1 MASTPLI
8 RQLNRITYW
17 VLPAGIALT
26 LAVLVG
32 TMAATGLNQA
42 GSIVDAGALTR
53 WALPVFTTT
62 SHTAMTITLGALI
75 VATTLL
81 PHYTRIIPRADEA
94 DKPGRVPEGE
104 RFHPVFAST
113 LKIAAVASMVWTIA
127 ALGTLVFSFSDL
139 SGMPVSASEGF
150 SGGFIAF
157 AQQIS
162 VGQAWLA
169 VTLIAA
175 VTSTLVMA
183 LRSYPGLFLTALLGF
198 TAIIPL
204 ALIGHSAGGD
214 DHYAAVNSILLHLIG
229 VIAWAGGLIVLAIL
243 GPKLLAEDKVLPRS
257 KRAGARQGSGER
269 SLMATV
275 VARYSVLAM
284 LGIITVAISGIVNAQ
299 IRMEHWHQI
308 ASPWGMMVLTKLVL
322 TMVLGVIG
330 FIHRQWLI
338 PKLGGN
344 DGKARGLFWWLV
356 AAEVLIMGAVMAV
369 AVVLGST
376 APPKP
381 EEISPNASPARILT
395 GYELPPE
402 FTLEQWWLQW
412 RWDWLWIAITI
423 FLAVWY
429 VRAMLRLRAR
439 GDNWSLLRTV
449 SFLLGLLLLFY
460 TTSGALTVYGM
471 VLFSAHMIEHMT
483 LTMIIP
489 IFLVLGMPITLALK
503 SLPVRTDGSWGPREW
518 ILWLIQSP
526 WAKFFTNPVVA
537 SANVAG
543 SIVAFYFTPF
553 FNWAVSEHPGHE
565 FMIFHFLFA
574 GYIFTAVMIGE
585 DPLPTQP
592 PYPLRLVLLFV
603 TMAMHAFISLAITTG
618 DNLLAADWYGNMGR
632 PWGPDAITDQ
642 HLGGSVMWGIGE
654 LPTLAM
660 AVIVAVIWARQ
671 DKKEA
676 VRQDRQADRD
686 HDAELAAYNE
696 MFAVMAEQDESADR
710 KPGKDRA

>member
-1 MASTPLI
+1 MADAPLI
-8 RQLNRITYW
+8 NQLNRITYW
-17 VLPAGIALT
+17 VLPAAIAVSLV
-26 LAVLVG
+26 VLVF
-32 TMAATGLNQA
+32 TMNATGLNVA
-42 GSIVDAGALTR
+42 GSIIDPGALTR
-53 WALPVFTTT
+53 WSLPIITSI
-62 SHTAMTITLGALI
+62 SHTAMTVTIGALI
-75 VATTLL
+75 TATALL
-81 PHYTRIIPRADEA
+81 PHYTRIIPRQEEA
-94 DKPGRVPEGE
+94 EKPGRVPEGE
-104 RFHPVFAST
+104 AFHPVFAAT
-113 LKIAAVASMVWTIA
+113 LKIAAIASVVWTIA
-127 ALGTLVFSFSDL
+127 ALGTLIFSFSDL
-139 SGMPVSASEGF
+139 SGMPVSTSETF
-150 SGGFIAF
+150 SGGFISF
-157 AQQIS
+157 AQEIS

-175 VTSTLVMA
+175 VTSTLIMA

-198 TAIIPL
+198 TAVIPL

-229 VIAWAGGLIVLAIL
+229 VITWVGGLIVLAIL
-243 GPKLLAEDKVLPRS
+243 GPKLLAADKLLPRS
-257 KRAGARQGSGER
+257 RRAGRTTEEGTKP
-269 SLMATV
+269 SLMQTVVIRYSLLAGLGIATV
-275 VARYSVLAM
+275 
-284 LGIITVAISGIVNAQ
+284 TISGIVNAQ
-299 IRMEHWHQI
+299 IRMEHWNQI
-308 ASPWGMMVLTKLVL
+308 LSPWGLMVSSKLLLTI
-322 TMVLGVIG
+322 VLGAIG

-338 PKLGGN
+338 PKLGPSN
-344 DGKARGLFWWLV
+344 PQARARFWWLV
-356 AAEVLIMGAVMAV
+356 AAEVIIMGAIMVV

-381 EEISPNASPARILT
+381 EEIGPNASPARILT

-423 FLAVWY
+423 FLAIWY
-429 VRAMLRLRAR
+429 VRAVIRLRRR
-439 GDNWSLLRTV
+439 GDDWSLLRTV
-449 SFLLGLLLLFY
+449 SFLLGLVVLFY

-537 SANVAG
+537 AANVAG
-543 SIVAFYFTPF
+543 SIVLFYFTPF
-553 FNWAVSEHPGHE
+553 FNWAVSQHPGHE

-592 PYPLRLVLLFV
+592 AYPLRLVLLFV

-671 DKKEA
+671 DKKDA
-676 VRQDRQADRD
+676 VRQDRQAERD
-686 HDAELAAYNE
+686 HDAELQAYND
-696 MFAVMAEQDESADR
+696 MFASMAQRDKDADQAA
-710 KPGKDRA
+710 KN